1 LHKSNLEVK
10 NMAEEIIGTIEE
22 IEAKAEK
29 VLEDAMAKA
38 AAAILASKAKIG
50 EIQSE
55 ALPVG
60 DVKKEC
66 EQIVDGAEK
75 QADKIIE
82 EAKKK
87 AEDIKKA
94 VAKKVDKIVTKVAN
108 TIVGLE

>member
-1 LHKSNLEVK
+1 
-10 NMAEEIIGTIEE
+10 MAEEIMGTIEE
-22 IEAKAEK
+22 IEARAEK
-29 VLEDAMAKA
+29 VLDDARAKA
-38 AAAILASKAKIG
+38 ATAILSAKAKIG

-66 EQIVDGAEK
+66 EQIVSEAEK
-75 QADKIIE
+75 EAEKIIE
-82 EAKKK
+82 AAKKK

-94 VAKKVDKIVTKVAN
+94 VAKKADKIVTKVAN